1 MSFVA
6 RRVAAGAGLALGH
19 SLRSRCDEQLVH
31 VPSSMNLKLAGVI
44 AEDALA
50 EAHHVNLHPLAVV
63 VLDAGGHDVLA
74 LREDGCGVM
83 RVGIA
88 RGKAYAC
95 LAMGMPSRQIRD
107 RLKDRPTFVG
117 ALSDVSGGRFVPV
130 PGGVLVVDE
139 ESGVAIGAVGV
150 SGDTS
155 DKDEMV
161 AIVAIN
167 KQDGVAANPAAPSAT
182 WARSSLGPH

>member
-1 MSFVA
+1 
-6 RRVAAGAGLALGH
+6 
-19 SLRSRCDEQLVH
+19 
-31 VPSSMNLKLAGVI
+31 
-44 AEDALA
+44 
-50 EAHHVNLHPLAVV
+50 
-63 VLDAGGHDVLA
+63 
-74 LREDGCGVM
+74 
-83 RVGIA
+83 
-88 RGKAYAC
+88 
-95 LAMGMPSRQIRD
+95 MGMPSRQIRD

-117 ALSDVSGGRFVPV
+117 ALSEVSGGRFVPV

>member
-6 RRVAAGAGLALGH
+6 RRVAAGAGLALCH

-74 LREDGCGVM
+74 LREDG
-83 RVGIA
+83 
-88 RGKAYAC
+88 
-95 LAMGMPSRQIRD
+95 
-107 RLKDRPTFVG
+107 
-117 ALSDVSGGRFVPV
+117 
-130 PGGVLVVDE
+130 
-139 ESGVAIGAVGV
+139 
-150 SGDTS
+150 
-155 DKDEMV
+155 
-161 AIVAIN
+161 
-167 KQDGVAANPAAPSAT
+167 
-182 WARSSLGPH
+182 